1 MSSVTRIEN
10 AIRKLSVVE
19 QRIIAHHLG
28 ERLVDAKYA
37 AVDEGIRF
45 LPQHDMCSPSAG
57 SPRRKPSKPAKAG
70 R

>member
-10 AIRKLSVVE
+10 AIQKLSMAE
-19 QRIIAHHLG
+19 QRIIAHNLG
-28 ERLVDAKYA
+28 ERLVGGKYA

-45 LPQHDMCSPSAG
+45 LPQHDMCSPPAG
-57 SPRRKPSKPAKAG
+57 SPRLRPGKHAKAG